1 MLKLIT
7 TKQKELFGLESIIPT
22 IYKAYKENYKIIFDK
37 DLIGD
42 DGVYQK
48 QNDTTNTPIYSID
61 LQKEVIGGDEQK
73 EDFIMA
79 ILYGEK
85 YENFKNF
92 KNVKNTFKTNLKII
106 LNDEGIYDKIKNV
119 RVKESIGIYYQ
130 EEEVTDGST
139 SNTENVPD
147 ANKTEKRIIT
157 YTEAD

>member
-37 DLIGD
+37 ELFKDY
-42 DGVYQK
+42 GVYQK

-79 ILYGEK
+79 ILYGKK
-85 YENFKNF
+85 YEKFD
-92 KNVKNTFKTNLKII
+92 NVSETFKTNLKII
-106 LNDEGIYDKIKNV
+106 LNDEGIYDKIKT
-119 RVKESIGIYYQ
+119 RKVKESIGIYYQ

-157 YTEAD
+157 YTKAD

>member
-1 MLKLIT
+1 MT

-37 DLIGD
+37 ELFKNY
-42 DGVYQK
+42 GVYQK

-79 ILYGEK
+79 ILYGKK
-85 YENFKNF
+85 YENFE
-92 KNVKNTFKTNLKII
+92 NVQNTFKTNLKII

-157 YTEAD
+157 YTKAD

>member
-1 MLKLIT
+1 M
-7 TKQKELFGLESIIPT
+7 FGLESIIPT

-37 DLIGD
+37 ELFKDY
-42 DGVYQK
+42 GVYQK

-85 YENFKNF
+85 YENFA
-92 KNVKNTFKTNLKII
+92 NVKDTFKTNLKII
-106 LNDEGIYDKIKNV
+106 LNDEGIYDKIKKV

-157 YTEAD
+157 YTKAD

>member
-1 MLKLIT
+1 M
-7 TKQKELFGLESIIPT
+7 FGLESIIPT

-37 DLIGD
+37 ELFKNY
-42 DGVYQK
+42 GVYQK

-85 YENFKNF
+85 YENFA
-92 KNVKNTFKTNLKII
+92 NVKNTFKTNLKII

-157 YTEAD
+157 YTKAD

>member
-1 MLKLIT
+1 M
-7 TKQKELFGLESIIPT
+7 FGLESIIPT

-85 YENFKNF
+85 YKNF
-92 KNVKNTFKTNLKII
+92 SNVKNTFSTNLKIS
-106 LNDEGIYDKIKNV
+106 LNAEGIYDKIKN
-119 RVKESIGIYYQ
+119 RKAKESIGIYYQ

-157 YTEAD
+157 YTKAD

>member
-1 MLKLIT
+1 MITHMLKLIT

-79 ILYGEK
+79 ILYGKK
-85 YENFKNF
+85 YENFA
-92 KNVKNTFKTNLKII
+92 NVKDTFKTNLKII
-106 LNDEGIYDKIKNV
+106 KWICVMV
-119 RVKESIGIYYQ
+119 RY
-130 EEEVTDGST
+130 
-139 SNTENVPD
+139 
-147 ANKTEKRIIT
+147 
-157 YTEAD
+157 

>member
-1 MLKLIT
+1 M
-7 TKQKELFGLESIIPT
+7 FGLESIIPT
-22 IYKAYKENYKIIFDK
+22 IYKACKENYKIIFDK

-48 QNDTTNTPIYSID
+48 QNDTTNAPIYSID

-85 YENFKNF
+85 YENFKKF
-92 KNVKNTFKTNLKII
+92 KNVKKTFSTNLKII
-106 LNDEGIYDKIKNV
+106 LNDEGIYDKIRNR

-157 YTEAD
+157 YTKAD

>member
-1 MLKLIT
+1 M
-7 TKQKELFGLESIIPT
+7 FGLESIIPT

-37 DLIGD
+37 SLVKD

-48 QNDTTNTPIYSID
+48 QSDTTNTPIYSID

-79 ILYGEK
+79 ILYGKK
-85 YENFKNF
+85 YENIA
-92 KNVKNTFKTNLKII
+92 NVQNTFKTNLKII

-157 YTEAD
+157 YTKAD

>member
-1 MLKLIT
+1 M
-7 TKQKELFGLESIIPT
+7 FGLESIIPT

-37 DLIGD
+37 GLIGD
-42 DGVYQK
+42 YGVYQK

-85 YENFKNF
+85 YEKFE
-92 KNVKNTFKTNLKII
+92 NVKNTFSTNLKIS
-106 LNDEGIYDKIKNV
+106 LNAEGIYDKIKT
-119 RVKESIGIYYQ
+119 RKAKESIGIYYQ

-157 YTEAD
+157 YTKAD

>member
-1 MLKLIT
+1 M
-7 TKQKELFGLESIIPT
+7 FGLESIIPT

-37 DLIGD
+37 ELFKDY
-42 DGVYQK
+42 GVYQK

-79 ILYGEK
+79 ILYGKK
-85 YENFKNF
+85 YEKFE
-92 KNVKNTFKTNLKII
+92 NVKDTFKTNLKII

>member
-1 MLKLIT
+1 M
-7 TKQKELFGLESIIPT
+7 FGLESIIPT

-37 DLIGD
+37 ELFKDY
-42 DGVYQK
+42 GVYQK

-79 ILYGEK
+79 ILYGKK
-85 YENFKNF
+85 YEKFA
-92 KNVKNTFKTNLKII
+92 NVKDTFKTNLKII

-157 YTEAD
+157 YTKAD

>member
-1 MLKLIT
+1 M
-7 TKQKELFGLESIIPT
+7 FGLESITPT

-37 DLIGD
+37 ELFKDY
-42 DGVYQK
+42 GVYQK

-73 EDFIMA
+73 EEFIMA
-79 ILYGEK
+79 ILYGKK
-85 YENFKNF
+85 YKKFD
-92 KNVKNTFKTNLKII
+92 NVSETFKTNLKII
-106 LNDEGIYDKIKNV
+106 LNDTGIYDKIKNV

-130 EEEVTDGST
+130 EEEVTDENT

>member
-37 DLIGD
+37 DLFKD
-42 DGVYQK
+42 YGVYQK

-79 ILYGEK
+79 ILYGKK
-85 YENFKNF
+85 YENFA
-92 KNVKNTFKTNLKII
+92 NVKNTFKTNLKII

-157 YTEAD
+157 YTRAD

>member
-1 MLKLIT
+1 M
-7 TKQKELFGLESIIPT
+7 FGLESIIPT

-37 DLIGD
+37 ELFKNY
-42 DGVYQK
+42 GVYQK

-79 ILYGEK
+79 ILYGKK
-85 YENFKNF
+85 YEKFA
-92 KNVKNTFKTNLKII
+92 NVKNTFKTNLKII

-157 YTEAD
+157 YTKAD

>member
-1 MLKLIT
+1 M
-7 TKQKELFGLESIIPT
+7 FGLESIIPT

-37 DLIGD
+37 GLIGD

-85 YENFKNF
+85 YKNF
-92 KNVKNTFKTNLKII
+92 SDVKNTFSTNLKIS
-106 LNDEGIYDKIKNV
+106 LNAEGIYDKIKT
-119 RVKESIGIYYQ
+119 RKAKESIGIYYQ

>member
-37 DLIGD
+37 GLIGD

-73 EDFIMA
+73 ENFIMA
-79 ILYGEK
+79 IIYGNK
-85 YENFKNF
+85 YQKFG
-92 KNVKNTFKTNLKII
+92 NVENTFSTNLKII
-106 LNDEGIYDKIKNV
+106 LNHTGIYDKIKRERV
-119 RVKESIGIYYQ
+119 KVKESIGIYYQ

-157 YTEAD
+157 YTKAD

>member
-37 DLIGD
+37 SLVKD

-48 QNDTTNTPIYSID
+48 QSDTTNTPIYSID

-85 YENFKNF
+85 YEKFE
-92 KNVKNTFKTNLKII
+92 NVKKTFSTNLKII
-106 LNDEGIYDKIKNV
+106 LNDEGIYDKIKT
-119 RVKESIGIYYQ
+119 RKAKESIGIYYQ

-157 YTEAD
+157 YTKAD

>member
-1 MLKLIT
+1 M
-7 TKQKELFGLESIIPT
+7 FGLESIIPT

-37 DLIGD
+37 ELFKNY
-42 DGVYQK
+42 GVYQK

-85 YENFKNF
+85 YENFAK
-92 KNVKNTFKTNLKII
+92 VKDTFKTNLKII

>member
-1 MLKLIT
+1 M
-7 TKQKELFGLESIIPT
+7 FGLESIIPT

-37 DLIGD
+37 ELFKNY
-42 DGVYQK
+42 GVYQK

-79 ILYGEK
+79 ILYGKK
-85 YENFKNF
+85 YEKFE
-92 KNVKNTFKTNLKII
+92 NVQNTFKTNLKII

-157 YTEAD
+157 YTKAD

>member
-1 MLKLIT
+1 M
-7 TKQKELFGLESIIPT
+7 S
-22 IYKAYKENYKIIFDK
+22 
-37 DLIGD
+37 
-42 DGVYQK
+42 
-48 QNDTTNTPIYSID
+48 
-61 LQKEVIGGDEQK
+61 
-73 EDFIMA
+73 

-106 LNDEGIYDKIKNV
+106 LNDEGIYDKIKT
-119 RVKESIGIYYQ
+119 RKAKESIGIYYQ

-157 YTEAD
+157 YTKAD